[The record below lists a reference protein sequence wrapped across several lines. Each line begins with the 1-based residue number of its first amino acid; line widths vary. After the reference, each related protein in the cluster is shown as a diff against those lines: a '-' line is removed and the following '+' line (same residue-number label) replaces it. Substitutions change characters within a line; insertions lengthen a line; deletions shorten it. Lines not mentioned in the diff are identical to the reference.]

1 MRYATHLSRV
11 EVSAHNRITN
21 MKPFLFGLTA
31 MLGAVSPVIGATV
44 TGDEI
49 QTDYRYVWTSSED
62 GAWGNVDNW
71 RYAENSFAQS
81 LSGPQAYYYPGG
93 NDTAFIGYDFA
104 FEDGH
109 QTYTSN
115 NVPLHV
121 TNAIH
126 VKEMYL
132 GDHVEL
138 ELANG
143 QWLGNTTIHLGLD
156 TVFSGSNNGFNSNS
170 SVAFAFDDLS
180 GSAAIT
186 LGDLWIRGGAAVTFS
201 GSALMTGA
209 TYTRTLMTIG
219 NLAQN
224 AGTWGVGEMTVR
236 DASGNLLSYAGNVA
250 GLEELQDGQFGLVV
264 EQGTV
269 SLVAKMVPEPSAA
282 LMGLLSLA
290 GLTFRRRRR

>member
-1 MRYATHLSRV
+1 
-11 EVSAHNRITN
+11 
-21 MKPFLFGLTA
+21 

-44 TGDEI
+44 TGDEV
-49 QTDYRYVWTSSED
+49 QTNYRYVWTSSGD
-62 GAWGNVDNW
+62 GSWQNENNW
-71 RYAENSFAQS
+71 RYAPNSSAEI
-81 LSGPQAYYYPGG
+81 LGGPASYYYPGG

-115 NVPLHV
+115 NVALNV
-121 TNAIH
+121 TNAINA
-126 VKEMYL
+126 KEMYL
-132 GDHVEL
+132 GDNVGVEL
-138 ELANG
+138 VNG
-143 QWLGNTTIHLGLD
+143 QWLGNTTIHLGVD
-156 TVFSGSNNGFNSNS
+156 TVFSGANNGFNTNS
-170 SVAFAFDDLS
+170 SVAFAFDDLA
-180 GSAAIT
+180 GSAVIT
-186 LGDLWIRGGAAVTFS
+186 LGDLWIRDGAAVTFS
-201 GSALMTGA
+201 GSALMTEA

-224 AGTWGVGEMTVR
+224 SGTWGVGDMTVT
-236 DASGNLLSYAGNVA
+236 DAKGNLLSYAGNVA

-264 EQGTV
+264 DQGTV